1 MGLIQKNWLRIILS
15 LFAGGLTAELIHI
28 TTGEPNR
35 PMESNLSILYAVV
48 IYIMLTLL
56 VRVKNKS

>member
-1 MGLIQKNWLRIILS
+1 MGLIQKNWVRIILS

-48 IYIMLTLL
+48 IYIMITVL